1 MSCALAIRKIL
12 VSQNIFAEITTYL
25 QLSILSSALLLKPLL
40 HLLIFLTYISG
51 FHEAVGDTIALSVSS
66 PKHLRRVG
74 LSTGDDEDEQTEI
87 NQLYKMVS
95 RLFFW

>member
-1 MSCALAIRKIL
+1 MRQYKCFSVL
-12 VSQNIFAEITTYL
+12 VSKR
-25 QLSILSSALLLKPLL
+25 ALGKCVNNSFLL
-40 HLLIFLTYISG
+40 FNSG

-74 LSTGDDEDEQTEI
+74 LINGDAEDEQTEI

-95 RLFFW
+95 ALDPT

>member
-1 MSCALAIRKIL
+1 MSFPK
-12 VSQNIFAEITTYL
+12 EHYL
-25 QLSILSSALLLKPLL
+25 TKSVFNNSFLL
-40 HLLIFLTYISG
+40 YISG

-74 LSTGDDEDEQTEI
+74 LINGDAEDEQTEI

-95 RLFFW
+95 ALDPT